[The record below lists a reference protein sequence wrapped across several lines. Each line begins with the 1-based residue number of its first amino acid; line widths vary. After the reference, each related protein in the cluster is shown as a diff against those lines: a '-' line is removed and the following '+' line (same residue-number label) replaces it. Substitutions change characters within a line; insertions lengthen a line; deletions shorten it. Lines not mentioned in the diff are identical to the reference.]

1 MHLSHLLSPANLGI
15 VNIGVLVWSVTLD
28 SEASLYKTLVD
39 NTEVSYL
46 YLGSF
51 TLLYNIVPH

>member
-51 TLLYNIVPH
+51 TLL